1 MITGK
6 ENKANIISAI
16 PGKNA
21 QKIVARDKKVL
32 ATTTKLAPVT
42 VKNAKGAVFE
52 DVDGNVFLDF
62 TSGVGV
68 VNTGHCH
75 PLVVEAV
82 QKQAAEV
89 MHFAGTDFYYDVQVS
104 LAEKINDIIPI
115 HDKVKIYFG
124 NSGTEAVEAAIKL
137 VRWSTKRKLF
147 ISFMGAFHGRTMGS
161 LSLTAS
167 KSLHQ
172 KNYFP
177 SMPGVFHVPY
187 PNPYR
192 NPFGIDGYEDP
203 QSLTNA
209 TLDFMEYMFEK
220 YVPPEEIGAIFFE
233 SIQGEG
239 GYIVPPKDFAR
250 KLKKM
255 TDEHG
260 ILLVD
265 DEIQAGFGRTGKMFA
280 IQHWDTEPD
289 LVTIAKGMGSGMPIG
304 ACVFRAE
311 YDFDT
316 DGAHSTTFGGN
327 LVSCAASLATI
338 NVIEKEHLLDNA
350 VKMGSHLGKRLEE
363 FKETYQEIGD
373 ARGVGLMQA
382 TEFVYE
388 GKKPAKDLRDKII
401 KNAYRKGLL
410 ILPCGVSAIRYIPPL
425 IINREQLDHGLN
437 ILEDSIKESL

>member
-6 ENKANIISAI
+6 ENQTRIISAV

-21 QKIVARDKKVL
+21 KKIVARDNKVL

-42 VKNAKGAVFE
+42 VKNAKGVVFE
-52 DVDGNVFLDF
+52 DMDGNVFLDF

-75 PLVVEAV
+75 PLVVKAV
-82 QKQAAEV
+82 QKQVAEV

-104 LAEKINDIIPI
+104 LAEKISDIIPI
-115 HDKVKIYFG
+115 HDKVKVYFG

-137 VRWSTKRKLF
+137 VRWSTKRRLF
-147 ISFMGAFHGRTMGS
+147 LSFMGAFHGRTMGS

-167 KSLHQ
+167 KSLH
-172 KNYFP
+172 KRNYFP

-203 QSLTNA
+203 QSLINA
-209 TLDFMEYMFEK
+209 TLDFIEYMFEK
-220 YVPPEEIGAIFFE
+220 YVPPEEVGAIFFE
-233 SIQGEG
+233 SVQGEG

-250 KLKKM
+250 NLKKL
-255 TDEHG
+255 TEEQG
-260 ILLVD
+260 ILFVD

-280 IQHWDTEPD
+280 IQHWGTEPD
-289 LVTIAKGMGSGMPIG
+289 IVTIAKGMGSGLPIG
-304 ACVFRAE
+304 ACVFRAK

-327 LVSCAASLATI
+327 LVACAASLATI
-338 NVIEKEHLLDNA
+338 DAIEKERLLDNA
-350 VKMGSHLGKRLEE
+350 AKMGTQLAKRLGE
-363 FKETYQEIGD
+363 FKETYPQIGD
-373 ARGVGLMQA
+373 VRGLGLMQA
-382 TEFVYE
+382 TEFIYE
-388 GKKPAKDLRDKII
+388 GKKPARDLRDKII
-401 KNAYRKGLL
+401 TNAYQRGLL
-410 ILPCGVSAIRYIPPL
+410 ILPCGVSTIRYIPPL
-425 IINREQLDHGLN
+425 VINREQLDHGLD
-437 ILEDSIKESL
+437 ILEDAIKESL

>member
-21 QKIVARDKKVL
+21 KKIVARDKKVL

-104 LAEKINDIIPI
+104 LAEKITDIIPLD
-115 HDKVKIYFG
+115 DKVKIYFG

-147 ISFMGAFHGRTMGS
+147 LSFMGAFHGRTMGS

-220 YVPPEEIGAIFFE
+220 YVPPEEVGAIFFE
-233 SIQGEG
+233 PVQGEG

-250 KLKKM
+250 RLKKM
-255 TDEHG
+255 TEEHD

-280 IQHWDTEPD
+280 IQHWGTEPD
-289 LVTIAKGMGSGMPIG
+289 IMTMAKGMGSGMPIG
-304 ACVFRAE
+304 ACVFRE
-311 YDFDT
+311 KYDFDT

-327 LVSCAASLATI
+327 VVACAASLATI
-338 NVIEKEHLLDNA
+338 NIIEQEHLLDNA

-363 FKETYQEIGD
+363 LKESYQEIGD

-388 GKKPAKDLRDKII
+388 KKKPAKGLRDKII
-401 KNAYRKGLL
+401 TNAYRKGLL
-410 ILPCGVSAIRYIPPL
+410 ILPCGTSAIRYIPPL
-425 IINREQLDHGLN
+425 IINQEQLDHGLD
-437 ILEDSIKESL
+437 ILEDAIRESL